1 MKALFLCYSGCSTCR
16 RAQKWLDA
24 NQISYDERPIK
35 EQHPSADELRA
46 WQEKSG
52 LPLNKFFN
60 TSGQKY
66 RELGL
71 SQRLAQMTDAEKLAL
86 LAADGMLVKR
96 PLLVLAERVLVGFKE
111 SEWESAVKEAKE

>member
-24 NQISYDERPIK
+24 NKISYDERPIK

>member
-16 RAQKWLDA
+16 RARKWLDA
-24 NQISYDERPIK
+24 NQIVYEERPIK
-35 EQHPSADELRA
+35 EGHPSAEELRA

-66 RELGL
+66 REMGL
-71 SQRLAQMTDAEKLAL
+71 SQRLAQMTDGEKLAL
-86 LAADGMLVKR
+86 LASDGMLVKR

-111 SEWESAVKEAKE
+111 NEWENAVKEAKE